1 MMRFPVHIVTD
12 MVKWQIRNW
21 WRGNERYPSV
31 LMLEPLHTCNLA
43 CLGCSPERYSGD
55 LKDRLSLEQCL
66 EAVDDAGAPVVSI
79 CGGEPTIYP
88 ELPELVQGIIAR
100 KRHIYLCTNGIL
112 LERFYRRATPHKRL
126 SINVHLD
133 GMRQTHDFVVDRSG
147 VFDTAVAM
155 IKEGKRLGF
164 SMCTNTTIYRET
176 DMAEIEEMC
185 AFLTGLGVDGILLSP
200 GYRYEK
206 VAGDHFMYRD
216 EIHRKFRGVLALAER
231 YPISSTPLF
240 LQFAAGL
247 REYPCTPW
255 GTPTR
260 TPKGWKGPCYL
271 IEGSYHGSWKEFWG
285 GVDWKYWESRQDP
298 RCQNC
303 LMHSGFEPSVMR
315 SLSENPRDAL
325 TLAKWNMQ
333 SRPGLH

>member
-1 MMRFPVHIVTD
+1 MRFPAHIMTD
-12 MVKWQIRNW
+12 MVKWQVKNW
-21 WRGNERYPSV
+21 WRGHARYPSV

-55 LKDRLSLEQCL
+55 LKDRLTLQQCL
-66 EAVDDAGAPVVSI
+66 GAVDDAGAPVVSI

-88 ELPELVQGIIAR
+88 ELPELVEAIIAR

-112 LERFYRRATPHKRL
+112 LERFYRRARPHKRL

-133 GMRQTHDFVVDRSG
+133 GMRQTHDFVVDRAG
-147 VFDTAVAM
+147 VFDTAIAM
-155 IKEGKRLGF
+155 IEEGTRRGF

-185 AFLTGLGVDGILLSP
+185 TLLTGLGVDGILLAP

-206 VAGDHFMYRD
+206 LAGDHFMYRD
-216 EIHRKFRGVLALAER
+216 EIHRKFRQVLQLAER
-231 YPISSTPLF
+231 FPISSTPMF

-247 REYPCTPW
+247 RDYPCTPW
-255 GTPTR
+255 GNPTR

-271 IEGSYHGSWKEFWG
+271 IEGSYHATWKEFWG
-285 GVDWKYWESRQDP
+285 GVDWAYWESRQDA

-303 LMHSGFEPSVMR
+303 LMHSGFEPSVVR
-315 SLSENPRDAL
+315 SLGRRPRDVWAL
-325 TLAKWNMQ
+325 LRWNLQ
-333 SRPGLH
+333 SRPGG

>member
-1 MMRFPVHIVTD
+1 
-12 MVKWQIRNW
+12 
-21 WRGNERYPSV
+21 
-31 LMLEPLHTCNLA
+31 
-43 CLGCSPERYSGD
+43 
-55 LKDRLSLEQCL
+55 
-66 EAVDDAGAPVVSI
+66 
-79 CGGEPTIYP
+79 
-88 ELPELVQGIIAR
+88 
-100 KRHIYLCTNGIL
+100 
-112 LERFYRRATPHKRL
+112 
-126 SINVHLD
+126 
-133 GMRQTHDFVVDRSG
+133 
-147 VFDTAVAM
+147 
-155 IKEGKRLGF
+155 

-315 SLSENPRDAL
+315 SLSQSPRDVL

-333 SRPGLH
+333 ARPGLH